1 MLQFIRDLL
10 STDSLSPHGICLT
23 WRPELIWTH
32 VVADAIIALSYFSI
46 PVVLVVIVLRRP
58 DLDFGWLF
66 WCFSAFILACGTTH
80 LFSIW
85 TLWRPD
91 YGAEALIKGATAAAS
106 IATAVALWPLLP
118 IALRIPSPQQLRKA
132 NKQLERRIAERDEA
146 LDALRRAMEEKS
158 RAEDMLRQSQKM
170 EVVGQLASGVSHDF
184 NNLLTAIT
192 MNLARAARELE
203 TGDADKAMTSVNR
216 ATDATQRAGR
226 LTGQLLAFARRQA
239 LNPSRV
245 DVNTVISG
253 MSDLLEGLVRR
264 GPVELSLAPSPCMT
278 IVDVNQLES
287 AVMNL
292 AMNGRDAMESR
303 QDPKLV
309 IETGTDADGRVR
321 ITVTDIGEGMTRD
334 QAERAFEPFYT
345 TKPPGQGTGLGLSQV
360 YGFVRQSGGEVR
372 IDSEPGRGTTVSLF
386 FPAAE
391 ASP

>member
-32 VVADAIIALSYFSI
+32 VASDAIIGLAYFSI
-46 PVVLVVIVLRRP
+46 PVVLVMIVLKRP
-58 DLDFGWLF
+58 DIGFGWVF

-80 LFSIW
+80 FFSIW

-91 YGAEALIKGATAAAS
+91 YGAEALIKAATAAAS

-118 IALRIPSPQQLRKA
+118 VALRIPSPQQLREA
-132 NKQLERRIAERDEA
+132 NRDLERRIAERDEA
-146 LDALRRAMEEKS
+146 LDALRRAMEEKN

-203 TGDADKAMTSVNR
+203 TGDPDKAVTSVKR
-216 ATDATQRAGR
+216 AADATSRAGR
-226 LTGQLLAFARRQA
+226 LTGQLLAFARRQTLTPVTA
-239 LNPSRV
+239 
-245 DVNTVISG
+245 DVNQILRG
-253 MSDLLEGLVRR
+253 MSDLLAGVLRG
-264 GPVELSLAPSPCMT
+264 GPVELALSDKPCLT
-278 IVDVNQLES
+278 TVDVNQLEN

-292 AMNGRDAMESR
+292 VMNGRDAMASR
-303 QDPKLV
+303 PDPRLV
-309 IETGTDADGRVR
+309 IETGLEADGRVR
-321 ITVTDIGEGMTRD
+321 IAVTDIGEGMTKEE
-334 QAERAFEPFYT
+334 AERAFEPFYT

-372 IDSEPGRGTTVSLF
+372 IDSAPGRGATVTLL

-391 ASP
+391 ASS

>member
-1 MLQFIRDLL
+1 MLQFISDLL

-23 WRPELIWTH
+23 WRPELVWTH
-32 VVADAIIALSYFSI
+32 VVSDAIIGLSYCSI
-46 PVVLVVIVLRRP
+46 PVVLLVIVLKRP
-58 DLDFGWLF
+58 DIGFGWVF

-80 LFSIW
+80 FFSIW

-118 IALRIPSPQQLRKA
+118 IALRIPSPQQLRRV
-132 NKQLERRIAERDEA
+132 NKDLERRIAERDEA

-203 TGDADKAMTSVNR
+203 TGDAAKAATSVNR
-216 ATDATQRAGR
+216 AADATRRAGR

-239 LNPSRV
+239 LTPV
-245 DVNTVISG
+245 TIDVNAVIGG
-253 MSDLLEGLVRR
+253 MSDLLDGVLRR
-264 GPVELSLAPSPCMT
+264 GGLELSLAAVPCLT
-278 IVDVNQLES
+278 TVDVNQLEN

-292 AMNGRDAMESR
+292 VMNGRDAMATQAAPR
-303 QDPKLV
+303 LV
-309 IETGTDADGRVR
+309 IETGLEPDGRVR
-321 ITVTDIGEGMTRD
+321 VAVTDIGEGMTKD
-334 QAERAFEPFYT
+334 EAERAVEPFYT

-372 IDSEPGRGTTVSLF
+372 IDSEPGRGTTVSLV
-386 FPAAE
+386 FPAAG
-391 ASP
+391 ASS